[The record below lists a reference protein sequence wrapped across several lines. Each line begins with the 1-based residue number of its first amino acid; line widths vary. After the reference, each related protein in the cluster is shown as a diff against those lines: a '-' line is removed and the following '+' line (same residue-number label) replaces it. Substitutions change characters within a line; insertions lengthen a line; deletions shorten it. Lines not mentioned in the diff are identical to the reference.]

1 MAVSIKKWVYLIILS
16 IIWGSSYI
24 LIKKGLLGLSPLQLG
39 SIRIFFTTTILL
51 AFGWQSLKK
60 VPKKAWPWL
69 LLSGYFG
76 TFFPAYLFA
85 ISETVINSSV
95 VAVLNGMTPL
105 FTLIIGISFFKIAFK
120 RNQVLGILV
129 GFFGTIILVSNE
141 FNFNS
146 GIDGSYALL
155 VVLAAM
161 CYAINVNLIKYK
173 LSGIPSI
180 AIAVGNFITI
190 FPAALIVFLFTDFSF
205 DAVLQDQIV
214 QQSLGYIFILALV
227 GTALAK
233 VMFNELVA
241 ISSPVFSV
249 SITYLLPIVAIGWG
263 LLDNE
268 QFSWVQWSACAFIL
282 FGVYLVTDKNKK
294 SALKKTL

>member
-1 MAVSIKKWVYLIILS
+1 M
-16 IIWGSSYI
+16 
-24 LIKKGLLGLSPLQLG
+24 
-39 SIRIFFTTTILL
+39 
-51 AFGWQSLKK
+51 
-60 VPKKAWPWL
+60 
-69 LLSGYFG
+69 
-76 TFFPAYLFA
+76 
-85 ISETVINSSV
+85 
-95 VAVLNGMTPL
+95 
-105 FTLIIGISFFKIAFK
+105 
-120 RNQVLGILV
+120 
-129 GFFGTIILVSNE
+129 
-141 FNFNS
+141 
-146 GIDGSYALL
+146 
-155 VVLAAM
+155 
-161 CYAINVNLIKYK
+161 
-173 LSGIPSI
+173 
-180 AIAVGNFITI
+180 
-190 FPAALIVFLFTDFSF
+190 FTDFSF

-241 ISSPVFSV
+241 VSSPVFSV